1 MARKVHITK
10 LTTQTHQKTHSEI
23 KLKCVRLL
31 KQEHSHGKQS
41 MLQSK
46 IETVV
51 SQNVMRR
58 ECGIDEYE
66 VEIGNPQQYKRI
78 HMGPR

>member
-1 MARKVHITK
+1 MCTIAKK
-10 LTTQTHQKTHSEI
+10 
-23 KLKCVRLL
+23 
-31 KQEHSHGKQS
+31 EHSHGKKS
-41 MLQSK
+41 MLQST

-58 ECGIDEYE
+58 ECGIDEYR
-66 VEIGNPQQYKRI
+66 VEIDNPQQYKRI